1 MVIQVWSSKHF
12 TRLVLFAY
20 FVRRACI
27 EINRNEMKCCQLAK
41 LKQSM
46 MMTFWPLGLTN
57 DGAARQLTQ
66 PPCIAGEEKMTLDKV
81 DILDF

>member
-1 MVIQVWSSKHF
+1 MLTPENVALAKE
-12 TRLVLFAY
+12 
-20 FVRRACI
+20 VRDA
-27 EINRNEMKCCQLAK
+27 EKLAEMKASFDAK

-57 DGAARQLTQ
+57 DGAACQLTQ